1 MIHARIGQRSFS
13 RFTGD
18 QNLPMGQY
26 MLYRLRF
33 ALAGDLTDACADFG
47 GLVAQL
53 NLIALVTDMSIADH
67 PGVAITYDR
76 RVRRHIQKLAQK
88 RASPADYFS
97 ILSAM
102 QPDIKAAALRG
113 FEYNTGL
120 MRKEREAEKAKK
132 EKPDAETNNQKKK
145 NGRTT
150 TGPSRKRRNGR
161 NKRPRKKKGN
171 QTRHRI
177 KRRRSRI

>member
-1 MIHARIGQRSFS
+1 
-13 RFTGD
+13 
-18 QNLPMGQY
+18 MGQY

-97 ILSAM
+97 ILSAT

-120 MRKEREAEKAKK
+120 MRKEREKLRK
-132 EKPDAETNNQKKK
+132 QRKK
-145 NGRTT
+145 NRMRKQKTT
-150 TGPSRKRRNGR
+150 KRRKMVGR
-161 NKRPRKKKGN
+161 RLGRVEKGATDETSGHERRKE
-171 QTRHRI
+171 TRHDTG
-177 KRRRSRI
+177 